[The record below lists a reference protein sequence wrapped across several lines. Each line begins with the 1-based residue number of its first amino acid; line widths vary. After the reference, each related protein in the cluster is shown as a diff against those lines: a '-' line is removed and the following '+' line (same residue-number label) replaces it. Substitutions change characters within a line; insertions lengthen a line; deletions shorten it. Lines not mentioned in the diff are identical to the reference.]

1 MLRKT
6 FLSTVFSVPLLV
18 PMLAATTATAAVA
31 PTPTPTPT
39 LTQSAAQTTQININ
53 TADAQQLAY
62 ALTGVGIKRAQDIIK
77 LREELGQF
85 SDINQLMQVKGI
97 GPRMLELN
105 KDRIVL

>member
-6 FLSTVFSVPLLV
+6 FLTAAFITPLLV
-18 PMLAATTATAAVA
+18 PALASTTASAAVMA
-31 PTPTPTPT
+31 PV
-39 LTQSAAQTTQININ
+39 QSAAQQTQININ
-53 TADAQQLAY
+53 TADAEQLAY
-62 ALTGVGIKRAQDIIK
+62 ALTGVGIKRAKDIVK
-77 LREELGQF
+77 LRDELGKF

>member
-6 FLSTVFSVPLLV
+6 LIFTSMVAPLVMLSPLQ
-18 PMLAATTATAAVA
+18 ATAIAA
-31 PTPTPTPT
+31 PIQAAS
-39 LTQSAAQTTQININ
+39 QSAGININ
-53 TADAQQLAY
+53 TADAEQLAY
-62 ALTGVGIKRAQDIIK
+62 ALTGVGIKRAKDIVK

-85 SDINQLMQVKGI
+85 TDINQLMQVKGI

>member
-6 FLSTVFSVPLLV
+6 LFTAAFIVPMMV
-18 PMLAATTATAAVA
+18 PMLATTTA
-31 PTPTPTPT
+31 
-39 LTQSAAQTTQININ
+39 SAAMLAPVQSVAQATQININ

-105 KDRIVL
+105 KERIVL

>member
-6 FLSTVFSVPLLV
+6 LIFTS
-18 PMLAATTATAAVA
+18 MLAPLVMLSPSQAAAMVA
-31 PTPTPTPT
+31 PI
-39 LTQSAAQTTQININ
+39 QAASQTAGININ
-53 TADAQQLAY
+53 TADAEQLAY
-62 ALTGVGIKRAQDIIK
+62 ALTGVGIKRAKDIVK

-85 SDINQLMQVKGI
+85 TDINQLMQVKGI

>member
-6 FLSTVFSVPLLV
+6 LIFTS
-18 PMLAATTATAAVA
+18 MLAPLVMLSPLHAAPVVA
-31 PTPTPTPT
+31 PLQTAS
-39 LTQSAAQTTQININ
+39 QSASININ
-53 TADAQQLAY
+53 TADAEQLAY
-62 ALTGVGIKRAQDIIK
+62 ALTGVGIKRAKDIVK